1 MRVLVWVL
9 VWVVIVAVSALYLW
23 GTVRTTW
30 KSARRLGTELA
41 DAEERLS
48 AVREQVDRLGE
59 ANGRLEELAVFADPA
74 TAARERRTTRE
85 SLRRESRDRRR
96 RGLPAWARHVDS

>member
-1 MRVLVWVL
+1 MRVLVWIL

-41 DAEERLS
+41 DAQERLE

-59 ANGRLEELAVFADPA
+59 ANERLELAVFADPA
-74 TAARERRTTRE
+74 TAARERRDTRE
-85 SLRRESRDRRR
+85 SLRRESRERRR